1 MAPASRHLSRS
12 GTPQSEPSLAQTF
25 AGTVEVVVVVAAVD
39 VVVDVVEVVVVA
51 AGVVLVVVTGSVVVV
66 EVGNEVVEVVLVDAA
81 AVVVV
86 VDGGAGM
93 TVAVTVDEP
102 VAETR
107 PIWMTPAVLI
117 DDEPV
122 ARSEAFG
129 ASIPEFARTNFEE
142 PSTVMSAVFPG
153 TSLIAGVAGVFPL
166 SVSCDEPVT
175 TSRPPVSLL
184 HARVSF
190 EAVAHASTSV
200 ESGPVTFDELVTLKF
215 PASQ

>member
-1 MAPASRHLSRS
+1 M
-12 GTPQSEPSLAQTF
+12 
-25 AGTVEVVVVVAAVD
+25 VVAAVD

-51 AGVVLVVVTGSVVVV
+51 AGVVLVVVAGSVVVV
-66 EVGNEVVEVVLVDAA
+66 EVGNAVVEVVEVVVDAA

-86 VDGGAGM
+86 VAGGAGV

-102 VAETR
+102 VTERR

-153 TSLIAGVAGVFPL
+153 TSLIAGVAGVSPL
-166 SVSCDEPVT
+166 SVSCDEPAT
-175 TSRPPVSLL
+175 MSRPPVSLL

-200 ESGPVTFDELVTLKF
+200 ESVPVTFDELVMLRF

>member
-1 MAPASRHLSRS
+1 VVI
-12 GTPQSEPSLAQTF
+12 
-25 AGTVEVVVVVAAVD
+25 VE
-39 VVVDVVEVVVVA
+39 VVEVVVVA
-51 AGVVLVVVTGSVVVV
+51 AGVVLVVVAGSVVVV
-66 EVGNEVVEVVLVDAA
+66 EVGNEVVEVVLVVVDAA

-86 VDGGAGM
+86 VAGGAGM

-102 VAETR
+102 VTETR

-129 ASIPEFARTNFEE
+129 ASIPEFARTSFEE

-153 TSLIAGVAGVFPL
+153 RSLIAGVVGVFPL
-166 SVSCDEPVT
+166 RVSCDEPVT
-175 TSRPPVSLL
+175 MSRPPVSLL

-190 EAVAHASTSV
+190 EAVAHASTRDESV
-200 ESGPVTFDELVTLKF
+200 PVTFDELVTLRF